1 MFLRGNHLPQ
11 RWKDPKLAS
20 FTICELGFGTGLNF
34 CWTWSRFLEIAHP
47 RARLHYI
54 ACELYP
60 LDKKD
65 IIKALSIFPELGDKA
80 RLFIQSIPFFHPGMY
95 ELRFA
100 NGRICLSL
108 YWGDSKEML
117 QNLSPSRKVDSWFLD
132 GFSPAVNPEMW
143 SKEIFFY
150 MKKLSHDQ
158 SSFSSYSAASIV
170 RKRLQQ
176 AGFEVH
182 KTKGFGSKRDMI
194 TGHLKQNKPPPPP
207 SLQTNKTSFVTAK
220 HNNSLNT
227 LDAIVI
233 GSGIAGSCIA
243 DSLAE
248 RGKIV
253 LVIEREKQEGMGA
266 SSQETGIAHPLIH
279 RQSTSK
285 SRLSTAGFFY
295 LLNYIQKLL
304 SRHNK
309 NLSLSHCGVLQLLPN
324 IDQDHFI
331 FYKDLCSRIDKDLV
345 QYLSKEESKR
355 QCGFSCSSDGLFFPQ
370 GIKVSIP
377 KICKAALDH
386 PNITVQFC
394 QEAFSFHQEKRE
406 NKTISWN
413 VRDKNKN
420 LIASSSV
427 LIFACAYDLLRFPLF
442 ENLPLKKVRGQTF
455 DLSCQKEFDGLQCVV
470 SYGGYII
477 PLDAEATLSQ
487 ERAAEVKGR
496 SFRIGTVFEES
507 NHDPNPIQEQN
518 ERMYAQLLERLHG
531 LEDILPSKIGRD
543 FSKKESASFSFSKGR
558 VGFRTSAPDHLPIC
572 GPVPDLSSL
581 QEELIHERRKGIG
594 KKNFLLRKNALLSRE
609 ESLPNLQGLFMS
621 TAFGSHGLTF
631 APLCAEVVA
640 AQVCKEVLPIEKDLA
655 EAIAPQRFVL
665 RGLRHNRALPYTMGS
680 AT

>member
-20 FTICELGFGTGLNF
+20 FTICELGLGTGLNF
-34 CWTWSRFLEIAHP
+34 CWSWSRFLEIAHP
-47 RARLHYI
+47 QARLHYI

-60 LDKKD
+60 LEKKD
-65 IIKALSIFPELGDKA
+65 IQKALSFFPELGDKPK
-80 RLFIQSIPFFHPGMY
+80 LLIQNIPFFHSGMY

-108 YWGDSKEML
+108 YWGDSEEML
-117 QNLSPSRKVDSWFLD
+117 RNLSPSRKVDSWFLD

-143 SKEIFFY
+143 SEEIFFY
-150 MKKLSHDQ
+150 MKKLSHEQ
-158 SSFSSYSAASIV
+158 SSFSSYSAASLV
-170 RKRLQQ
+170 QKRLRQ

-194 TGHLKQNKPPPPP
+194 TGYLKQNKTQTSP
-207 SLQTNKTSFVTAK
+207 SLQTNKTCFTTANS
-220 HNNSLNT
+220 NNTLNT
-227 LDAIVI
+227 FDTIVI
-233 GSGIAGSCIA
+233 GSGIAGTCIA

-266 SSQETGIAHPLIH
+266 SSQDTGIAHPLIH
-279 RQSTSK
+279 RQATSK
-285 SRLSTAGFFY
+285 SRLSTSGFFY

-304 SRHNK
+304 SRRNK
-309 NLSLSHCGVLQLLPN
+309 NLSVSRCGVLQLLPN
-324 IDQDHFI
+324 IHQDHFI
-331 FYKDLCSRIDKDLV
+331 FYKELCRRIDKDLV

-377 KICKAALDH
+377 NICKAALDH

-394 QEAFSFHQEKRE
+394 QEAFSFHQEKGK
-406 NKTISWN
+406 KTSWN
-413 VRDKNKN
+413 VMDKNKN

-427 LIFACAYDLLRFPLF
+427 LVLACAYDLLRFPLF
-442 ENLPLKKVRGQTF
+442 DNLTLKKVRGQTF
-455 DLSCQKEFDGLQCVV
+455 DLFCPKEFDGLRCVV

-487 ERAAEVKGR
+487 ARVAEVKGR
-496 SFRIGTVFEES
+496 SFRIGTVFEEW
-507 NHDPNPIQEQN
+507 NHNPHPIFEQN
-518 ERMYAQLLERLHG
+518 ERMYTQLLERLHG
-531 LEDILPSKIGRD
+531 LKDILPAKMGRD
-543 FSKKESASFSFSKGR
+543 FSKKESASFSFSEGK

-572 GPVPDLSSL
+572 GPVPDLSL
-581 QEELIHERRKGIG
+581 LKEELTQ
-594 KKNFLLRKNALLSRE
+594 KNNLLLRKNALLSRK
-609 ESLPNLQGLFMS
+609 ESLPNLNGLFMS
-621 TAFGSHGLTF
+621 TAYGSHGLTL
-631 APLCAEVVA
+631 APLCAEVIA
-640 AQVCKEVLPIEKDLA
+640 AQVCGEILPIEKDLA

-665 RGLRHNRALPYTMGS
+665 RSLRHNRALPYTMGKP
-680 AT
+680 